1 MAANLLLIKEL
12 LKVITTVAK
21 EVLQSNFVDR
31 HETDTALHRSTSL
44 QLNFVTLF

>member
-1 MAANLLLIKEL
+1 MAANSLFIKEL
-12 LKVITTVAK
+12 LEVITTVAK

-44 QLNFVTLF
+44 QLNSVTLF